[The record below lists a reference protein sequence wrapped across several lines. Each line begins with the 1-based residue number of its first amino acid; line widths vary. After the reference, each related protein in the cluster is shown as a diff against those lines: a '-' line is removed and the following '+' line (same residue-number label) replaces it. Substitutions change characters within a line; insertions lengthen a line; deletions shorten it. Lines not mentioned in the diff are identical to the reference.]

1 MLSSYKTN
9 KLIFNLIVMKKL
21 LLIGIFFVVYTAY
34 PQSRDSAEKLLTS
47 TEWINQN
54 LDYLR
59 FDDNVAIF
67 NFDNTKQTVNFDLA
81 NKTLSFKVNYRVAGM
96 ETKTETFTFKIK
108 SLRKNKLIL
117 EPSVENKAELE
128 DYKKLNIAPLTKE
141 KQYILYNR
149 GHLME
154 RTNFQKIT
162 FHASTCYGTCP
173 SFSVEINRDG
183 TVYYRGK
190 QYTGAFVGNFVGE
203 LDDNDIYSLRKILNR
218 SQLENIKEK
227 WHQQS
232 EPNNTPRYNYI
243 IELDKGEKFYL
254 NTNDQ
259 HPILDKLSDF
269 MINITEKA
277 DLKKVD
283 GFHEFEQS
291 PIDKYKVQQF

>member
-1 MLSSYKTN
+1 
-9 KLIFNLIVMKKL
+9 MKKL
-21 LLIGIFFVVYTAY
+21 LLISLCLAVFTAFA
-34 PQSRDSAEKLLTS
+34 QSGDSSEKLLTS
-47 TEWINQN
+47 TEWINEN

-59 FDDNVAIF
+59 FDNNIAIF
-67 NFDNTKQTVNFDLA
+67 NFDNTKQVVNFDL
-81 NKTLSFKVNYRVAGM
+81 NKKTLSFKVNYRVAGM
-96 ETKTETFTFKIK
+96 ETKTEEFTFKIK
-108 SLRKNKLIL
+108 ELRKNKLIL
-117 EPSVENKAELE
+117 EPLVESEANP
-128 DYKKLNIAPLTKE
+128 DNYKKLNIKPLTKE

-149 GHLME
+149 GHIME

-183 TVYYRGK
+183 TVFYKGI
-190 QYTGAFVGNFVGE
+190 QYTSPYIGYYVGQLSKE
-203 LDDNDIYSLRKILNR
+203 EIYSLRKILNR

-259 HPILDKLSDF
+259 HPVLDRLSQY
-269 MINITEKA
+269 IRSITEKA
-277 DLKKVD
+277 DLQKAE
-283 GFHEFEQS
+283 GMHEFEQS